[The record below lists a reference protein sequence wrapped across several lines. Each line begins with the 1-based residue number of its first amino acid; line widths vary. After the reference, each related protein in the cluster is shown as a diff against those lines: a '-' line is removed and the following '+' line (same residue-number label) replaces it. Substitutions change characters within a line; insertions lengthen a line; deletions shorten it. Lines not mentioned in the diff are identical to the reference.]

1 MMCHPSIGETRLNGN
16 SGWVSW
22 PWGWGIS
29 DIRVGGVYVTQI
41 FMDVVWTSHAG
52 GGQLAS

>member
-1 MMCHPSIGETRLNGN
+1 MMWCPSIGETRLNGN

-29 DIRVGGVYVTQI
+29 GIRVGGVYVTQI

-52 GGQLAS
+52 GGQLAG